1 MLPHGRWED
10 MRRDIIL
17 FLGLALIIPLA
28 VALSNE
34 AAGPVTYVTDGDTIT
49 VDGVGVVRLADVNSP
64 ELAAPGGAEA
74 KEYTREQLLGKKV
87 FLDLDN
93 KTGTDKYGRRVCV
106 VLLANANGTAGAIF
120 NRMLVD
126 AGHAKVEDAKDN
138 EFNPAEWWPPAPGK
152 VSDKK
157 YIGSTKSNKYHY
169 PECRWAKKISP
180 GNEIWFSDSEDAMS
194 HGYVPCGVCYPP

>member
-1 MLPHGRWED
+1 MGD
-10 MRRDIIL
+10 MRRDIML
-17 FLGLALIIPLA
+17 FLAIALLISLGSAI
-28 VALSNE
+28 SNE
-34 AAGPVTYVTDGDTIT
+34 AAGPVTYVTDADTIT
-49 VDGVGVVRLADVNSP
+49 VGGVGIVRLADVNSP

-74 KEYTREQLLGKKV
+74 KEYTREHLLGKQV

-93 KTGTDKYGRRVCV
+93 KTGTDKYGRKVCV

-126 AGHAKVEDAKDN
+126 AGFAKVEDAKDN
-138 EFNPAEWWPPAPGK
+138 EFNPAYWWPPVPLEN

-157 YIGSTKSNKYHY
+157 YVGSTKSNKYHY

-180 GNEIWFSDSEDAMS
+180 ANEIWFSGSEDAINQ
-194 HGYVPCGVCYPP
+194 GYLPCGVCHPP

>member
-1 MLPHGRWED
+1 MEPHSGWED
-10 MRRDIIL
+10 MRRDILL
-17 FLGLALIIPLA
+17 FLGIVLIIPLA
-28 VALSNE
+28 MALSNE

-64 ELAAPGGAEA
+64 ELGAPGGAEA
-74 KEYTREQLLGKKV
+74 KEYTREQLLEKRV

-93 KTGTDKYGRRVCV
+93 KTGTDKYGRKVCV
-106 VLLANANGTAGAIF
+106 VLLANPDGTAGAIF

-126 AGHAKVEDAKDN
+126 AGYAKVEDAKDN
-138 EFNPAEWWPPAPGK
+138 EFDPAEWWPSAPDK

-157 YIGSTKSNKYHY
+157 YVGSTKSNKYHY

-180 GNEIWFSDSEDAMS
+180 DNEIWFSDREDAIS
-194 HGYVPCGVCYPP
+194 HGYVPCGVCHPP